1 MIIRKSNVENKDE
14 IIRDIQDNLKKLY
27 LQQKGE

>member
-27 LQQKGE
+27 LHQKGE